1 MSANMKR
8 SRHEILSKILKIC
21 LNGASK
27 TRIVYQAN
35 LNFRTVNP
43 YLQTLIKNNLIEAHQ
58 GDRRERVM
66 YKTTSEGANLQETM
80 TQVDNIILQG
90 LKSI

>member
-43 YLQTLIKNNLIEAHQ
+43 YLQTLIKNNLIEACQ
-58 GDRRERVM
+58 GEHRERVM
-66 YKTTSEGANLQETM
+66 YRTTSEGANLQETM
-80 TQVDNIILQG
+80 NQVNNILLEG
-90 LKSI
+90 